1 MDNTLKKNTPTNNT
15 MVDNKL
21 AVKKSGKSPVAQIVR
36 DPSATNIRRNF
47 SFASLATVT
56 TAAVTSAKLVVVVA
70 IPSIGL
76 GVSSPAFA
84 ETCYLDNRGRIVTRR
99 RVGYQ
104 EVECPETADA
114 PTLQPGDEAATS
126 TEQGATQDP
135 PGSVA
140 QPVVQ
145 PTRTN
150 APSRRVNPV
159 STIPGRSQ
167 RGAAPVARKKNAPSP
182 IPQPKLEDYREFE
195 LAKDRWRIVDS
206 ALGYKDNL
214 LDPYNRNPLKADRP
228 LHDDW
233 FFNTLVIADT
243 IYETRDIP
251 TPVGA
256 SSTLNPSGLD
266 VFGDDYQTLAAQI
279 VAAEFVY
286 YKGNTVFKPP
296 DHEFRLT
303 LAFNY
308 NRTVLEE
315 IQGVNA
321 SPRDGVDRNDR
332 HLGVQAAF
340 YDKHLRN
347 VSDRYDFDSFRI
359 GVQPFS
365 SDFRGFLFQDN
376 QFGAR
381 LFGIRDNNK
390 WQYNLAWFRRIE
402 KDTNS
407 GLNDVSKGLRE
418 DDVFVANLTRQD
430 WPVIG
435 FFSQGTILYNRNR
448 EDEEF
453 YFNNNE
459 FIERPAS
466 LGRETPRG
474 YDVVYLGYNADGHI
488 DRLNL
493 TTSAYYAFGSVSP
506 GVFVDEDVDV
516 SAGFLAAELS
526 ADFDWI
532 RPRISFMY
540 ASGDDNAFDDTA
552 TGFDA
557 VFENPQFAGGETSYW
572 NRQAVPLIGGGR
584 VALSSRNSFLNALRS
599 SKEEGQ
605 SNFTNPG
612 LLLFGV
618 GVDLDILPELRLS
631 ANLNSLFFD
640 NTAVLEAARNQ
651 TDIDKAIGTDFSLSV
666 IYRPW
671 MSQNIVLRASFAT
684 LLPGDGF
691 DALFPNEDAG
701 YFLFNATFNY

>member
-1 MDNTLKKNTPTNNT
+1 MDSTLKKIEETRSS
-15 MVDNKL
+15 V
-21 AVKKSGKSPVAQIVR
+21 AVVVRNMATKNIKVSPLINVSPI
-36 DPSATNIRRNF
+36 I
-47 SFASLATVT
+47 ASTA
-56 TAAVTSAKLVVVVA
+56 TAAVLSAKSFALIA
-70 IPSIGL
+70 IPSFGL
-76 GVSSPAFA
+76 TISSQVYA
-84 ETCYLDNRGRIVTRR
+84 ETCYLDDRGRIVTRR

-104 EVECPETADA
+104 EIECPEPIGT
-114 PTLQPGDEAATS
+114 PSTQPGDEAT
-126 TEQGATQDP
+126 TGATTSSDQGGQ
-135 PGSVA
+135 GSV
-140 QPVVQ
+140 VQ
-145 PTRTN
+145 ESRTN
-150 APSRRVNPV
+150 APSRNVTNISR
-159 STIPGRSQ
+159 IPGRPTD
-167 RGAAPVARKKNAPSP
+167 GDTPPEARKQNTPSP
-182 IPQPKLEDYREFE
+182 IPRPKLTDYPESE
-195 LAKDRWRIVDS
+195 VVKDRWTIVDS
-206 ALGYKDNL
+206 ALGYKESL

-228 LHDDW
+228 LFGDW
-233 FFNTLVIADT
+233 FFNTLVIADS

-256 SSTLNPSGLD
+256 SSTLNSSGLD
-266 VFGDDYQTLAAQI
+266 IFGDGFQTLAAQI
-279 VAAEFVY
+279 LATEFVY

-321 SPRDGVDRNDR
+321 DPRDGDDRNDR

-381 LFGIRDNNK
+381 LFGIRDDNK

-407 GLNDVSKGLRE
+407 GLNDISKGLRE
-418 DDVFVANLTRQD
+418 DDVFVANVTRQD
-430 WPVIG
+430 WPVLG

-448 EDEEF
+448 EDDEF
-453 YFNNNE
+453 YFNNND

-474 YDVVYLGYNADGHI
+474 YDIVYLGYNTDGHI

-493 TTSAYYAFGSVSP
+493 TTSAYYAFGNVSP

-516 SAGFLAAELS
+516 SAGFFAAELS

-532 RPRISFMY
+532 RPRVSFMY

-572 NRQAVPLIGGGR
+572 NRQAVPLVGGGR
-584 VALSSRNSFLNALRS
+584 VALSGRNSFLNALRS

-612 LLLFGV
+612 LLLFGI
-618 GVDLDILPELRLS
+618 GVDMDILPELRLS
-631 ANLNSLFFD
+631 ANINSLFFD
-640 NTAVLEAARNQ
+640 ETAVLEAARNQ
-651 TDIDKAIGTDFSLSV
+651 TDIDEAIGTDISLSL

-671 MSQNIVLRASFAT
+671 FTQNIVLRASYAT

-691 DALFPNEDAG
+691 DALFPDEDAG